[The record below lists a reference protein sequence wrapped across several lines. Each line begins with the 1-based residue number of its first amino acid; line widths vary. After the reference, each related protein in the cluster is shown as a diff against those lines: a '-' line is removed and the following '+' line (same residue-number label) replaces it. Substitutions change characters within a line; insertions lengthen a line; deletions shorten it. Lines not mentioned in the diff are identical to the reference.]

1 MVWRKPGCKPK
12 GKQGPEDEAV
22 QVEAGLT
29 DGTTTLADILAP
41 DGYKVEDDLVH
52 VGPDRV
58 VRVGYVADV
67 PGRVSMGWLR
77 ELYAGDVDVTI
88 TLSPLPNHQVIKD
101 LTEKIQA
108 LDAQMYLDAEKGDHR
123 EQSPKARTRNGLWQL
138 RDDIQTGGNRMF
150 QASILAAVAAPDR
163 ESLVKRYA
171 ALEERLAGASVVLRS
186 AYLEQEAAFKAARP
200 YAGGTIWQDCRRNFD
215 VYSALTLMPFYSAD
229 LFHAGGVLL
238 GTNLTTGGPVLYN
251 AYLPS
256 LVNHNIFVSGYSGT
270 GKSTMIKVMG
280 MRETPLGVRRVQFDI
295 EDEFGESTE
304 AVGGKNLV
312 VTPGD
317 FVVNPFDL
325 EVDQDRQG
333 RYILNLVEKIADCK
347 SQITAMVELAYPG
360 TTLSPLEL
368 SVLEDAI
375 KQEYAE
381 RGIVDR
387 EPTSIYE
394 EGVKKGE
401 QYYLGRVRKDM
412 PTMSSLYNRLQGME
426 CGQLLVYLKPFL
438 AGNTMGMFDGQ
449 SSIDFTRDQVVNL
462 NLSRLEGKALRPMV
476 VHAVTA
482 LVWERFVK
490 KEPWRRKAVVI
501 DEAYEYL
508 RHETSAEYMETFASR
523 CRKRTCSFRVSTQRF
538 GPFAAHPNGQAVIT
552 NAGTSFLFQ
561 PHPDEMAGLAAG
573 YRLSEGEIGFLAG
586 AGKGECLLRVQNGV
600 SVALAV
606 QPTDYELNLAKTT
619 YLEDPAGGAWA

>member
-1 MVWRKPGCKPK
+1 MQWPKPGRRNKGTPRQEGEPAEPK
-12 GKQGPEDEAV
+12 MSLA
-22 QVEAGLT
+22 
-29 DGTTTLADILAP
+29 DGTAALADVLAP

-58 VRVGYVADV
+58 VRVAYVADV
-67 PGRVSMGWLR
+67 PGKVSMGWLR

-88 TLSPLPNHQVIKD
+88 TISPLPNHQVIKD
-101 LTEKIQA
+101 LTELIQA
-108 LDAQMYLDAEKGDHR
+108 LDAQLYLDAENGDHR
-123 EQSPKARTRNGLWQL
+123 EQSPKVRTRNGLWQL
-138 RDDIQTGGNRMF
+138 RDDIQTGGNRMY
-150 QASILAAVAAPDR
+150 QTTILAAVAAPDR
-163 ESLVKRYA
+163 ESLQKRYA
-171 ALEERLAGASVVLRS
+171 TLEDRLTGSGVTIRS
-186 AYLEQEAAFKAARP
+186 AYLEQGAAFQAARP
-200 YAGGTIWQDCRRNFD
+200 YGGGLVWQDCRRNFD
-215 VYSALTLMPFYSAD
+215 VYAALTLMPFYSAD

-238 GTNLTTGGPVLYN
+238 GRNLTTGGPVFYN
-251 AYLPS
+251 PFLPA
-256 LVNHNIFVSGYSGT
+256 LANHNIFVAGYSGT
-270 GKSTMIKVMG
+270 GKSTMIKTMD
-280 MRETPLGVRRVQFDI
+280 MRETPLAIRRVQFDI
-295 EDEFGESTE
+295 EDEFGASTE

-360 TTLSPLEL
+360 TRLAPLEL
-368 SVLEDAI
+368 SVLEDAV
-375 KQEYAE
+375 KQEYLA

-387 EPTSIYE
+387 EPTSVFE

-401 QYYLGRVRKDM
+401 QYYVGRLRKEM
-412 PTMSSLYNRLQGME
+412 PTLSTLYDRLGGME

-449 SSIDFTRDQVVNL
+449 SSLDFRDQVINL
-462 NLSRLEGKALRPMV
+462 NLSRLEGKSLRPMV
-476 VHAVTA
+476 VHALTS

-490 KEPWRRKAVVI
+490 REPWRRKAVVI

-552 NAGTSFLFQ
+552 NAGTTILFQ
-561 PHPDEMAGLAAG
+561 PHPDEMATLAAG
-573 YRLSEGEIGFLAG
+573 YKLSEGEVAFLAG
-586 AGKGECLLRVQNGV
+586 AGQGECLLRIQNG
-600 SVALAV
+600 STVALAV
-606 QPTDYELNLAKTT
+606 EPTDYELQLAKTT
-619 YLEDPAGGAWA
+619 YLEEPAGGAWA